1 MLFRGESSMP
11 AAFACTQKK
20 KEEFIMKVSYWNRF
34 CPTLFGTG
42 AVDLIGE
49 KTKELGIEKV
59 MVVTEADLIKFNVA
73 TRVID
78 NLKAAGFDPVIFDK
92 CKADAPSDVCDE
104 GAKVAKENKV
114 DGIVAVG
121 GGSSLDTAKAIGI
134 IISMGGE
141 SITEFYTTSCKERKM
156 KLICI
161 STTAGTGSENS
172 QYAVIG
178 DSKTGVK
185 QVPEY
190 SPDLAMVDPTMT
202 YTLPKSQT
210 ASTGMDALAHCAEA
224 ITSKNWNPYVYAIG
238 GIGISTVMKYL
249 PTAVKDPQNVEA
261 REKMAFAANLG
272 GLVILESGCQ
282 MGHAFSQAFGG
293 KYHVPHGLGCA
304 WGFPGSMVYA
314 AKYGD
319 PESAKIVADAMGVA
333 YDDGTAPEELAKRLG
348 DRSIELMKEI
358 GIPSMKASGYS
369 LEDALSIAEVM
380 SKDAAIANAPGEHN
394 LDQIKEYIEYTFNA
408 YQ

>member
-1 MLFRGESSMP
+1 
-11 AAFACTQKK
+11 
-20 KEEFIMKVSYWNRF
+20 MKASYWNRF
-34 CPTLFGTG
+34 CPTLFGKG
-42 AVDLIGE
+42 VVELIGE
-49 KTKELGIEKV
+49 KAKELGMSKI
-59 MVVTEADLIKFNVA
+59 MVVTETDLIKFKVA
-73 TRVID
+73 TKVID
-78 NLKAAGFDPVIFDK
+78 YLKAAGYDPVIFDR
-92 CKADAPSDVCDE
+92 CKADAPSDICDE
-104 GAKVAKENKV
+104 GAKAAVQNSV

-134 IISMGGE
+134 IVSMGGT
-141 SITEFYTTSCKERKM
+141 SICDYYQISCKDRKL

-190 SPDLAMVDPTMT
+190 SPDLAIVDPVMT

-224 ITSKNWNPYVYAIG
+224 ITSKNWNPYVYTVGAA
-238 GIGISTVMKYL
+238 GIRIVMKYL
-249 PTAVKDPQNVEA
+249 PIAVREPANALA

-282 MGHAFSQAFGG
+282 MGHAFSQSFGG
-293 KYHVPHGLGCA
+293 KYHVSHGLGCA
-304 WGFPGSMVYA
+304 WGFPGAMVYA
-314 AKYGD
+314 AQYGD
-319 PESAKIVADAMGVA
+319 RESAEVVAEAMGIDFDA
-333 YDDGTAPEELAKRLG
+333 QTPSEALAKRMG
-348 DRSIELMKEI
+348 EKAIALMKEI
-358 GIPSMKASGYS
+358 GIPTLKASGYT
-369 LEDALSIAEVM
+369 LEDALSIADVM
-380 SKDAAIANAPGEHN
+380 AEDAAIANAPGEHN
-394 LDQIKEYIEYTFNA
+394 LDQIKAYITYTYDA

>member
-1 MLFRGESSMP
+1 
-11 AAFACTQKK
+11 
-20 KEEFIMKVSYWNRF
+20 MKVSYWNRF

-42 AVDLIGE
+42 AVEMVGD
-49 KTKELGIEKV
+49 KAKELGIKKV
-59 MVVTEADLIKFNVA
+59 MVVTESDLIRFKVA
-73 TRVID
+73 TKVID
-78 NLKAAGFDPVIFDK
+78 ILKTAGYDPVIFDK
-92 CKADAPSDVCDE
+92 CKADAPSDICDE
-104 GAKVAKENKV
+104 GARYAVENGI
-114 DGIVAVG
+114 DGIVAIG

-134 IISMGGE
+134 IISMGGT
-141 SITEFYTTSCKERKM
+141 SICDYYTTSCKDRKL

-224 ITSKNWNPYVYAIG
+224 ITSRNWNPYVYAIG
-238 GIGISTVMKYL
+238 AVGIRTVMKYL
-249 PTAVKDPQNVEA
+249 PAAVREPDNAVA

-293 KYHVPHGLGCA
+293 KYHVAHGLGCA

-314 AKYGD
+314 ARYGD
-319 PESAKIVADAMGVA
+319 RESAETVAEAMGI
-333 YDDGTAPEELAKRLG
+333 DFDENTSSDELAKRMG
-348 DRSIELMKEI
+348 DKAIALMKEI
-358 GIPSMKASGYS
+358 GIPSLKDMGYT
-369 LEDALSIAEVM
+369 LEDALSVAEVM
-380 SKDAAIANAPGEHN
+380 EKDAAIANAPGEHN
-394 LDQIKEYIEYTFNA
+394 LDQIREYISYTFNA

>member
-1 MLFRGESSMP
+1 
-11 AAFACTQKK
+11 
-20 KEEFIMKVSYWNRF
+20 MKVSYWNRF

-42 AVDLIGE
+42 AVELVGE
-49 KTKELGIEKV
+49 KVKELGVKKV
-59 MVVTEADLIKFNVA
+59 MVVTENDLIRFNVA
-73 TRVID
+73 TKVID

-92 CKADAPSDVCDE
+92 CKADAPSNICND
-104 GAKVAKENKV
+104 GAKLAYESGI

-134 IISMGGE
+134 IVSMGGTRIE
-141 SITEFYTTSCKERKM
+141 DYYTTSCKERKL
-156 KLICI
+156 KLVCI

-178 DSKTGVK
+178 DEKTGVK
-185 QVPEY
+185 MVPEY
-190 SPDLAMVDPTMT
+190 SPDLALVDPVMT

-210 ASTGMDALAHCAEA
+210 AATGMDALAHCAEA
-224 ITSKNWNPYVYAIG
+224 ITSKNWNPYVYEIG
-238 GIGISTVMKYL
+238 SIGIRTVMKYL
-249 PTAVKDPQNVEA
+249 PIAVKDPANEEA

-282 MGHAFSQAFGG
+282 MGHAFSQSFGG
-293 KYHVPHGLGCA
+293 KYHVAHGLGCA

-319 PESAKIVADAMGVA
+319 RESAEVVAKAMGIEFTDA
-333 YDDGTAPEELAKRLG
+333 TTSDDLAKMMG
-348 DRSIELMKEI
+348 DKAIALMKEI
-358 GIPSMKASGYS
+358 GIPSLKESGYS
-369 LEDALSIAEVM
+369 LEDALSIAGVM
-380 SKDAAIANAPGEHN
+380 EKDAAIANAPGEHN

>member
-1 MLFRGESSMP
+1 
-11 AAFACTQKK
+11 
-20 KEEFIMKVSYWNRF
+20 MKMSYWNRF
-34 CPTLFGTG
+34 CPTLFGEG
-42 AVDLIGE
+42 VAELAGE
-49 KTKELGIEKV
+49 KAKELGMSKI
-59 MVVTEADLIKFNVA
+59 MVVTEADLIKFQVA
-73 TRVID
+73 TKVID
-78 NLKAAGFDPVIFDK
+78 CLKAAGYDPVVFDC
-92 CKADAPSDVCDE
+92 CKADAPSDICDE
-104 GAKVAKENKV
+104 GAKVAVQNAV

-134 IISMGGE
+134 VVSMGGTT
-141 SITEFYTTSCKERKM
+141 ICDYYQTSCKDHKI

-161 STTAGTGSENS
+161 ATTAGTGSENS

-190 SPDLAMVDPTMT
+190 SPDLAIVDPVMT

-224 ITSKNWNPYVYAIG
+224 ITSKNWNPYVYTIG
-238 GIGISTVMKYL
+238 AAGIRIAMKYL
-249 PTAVKDPQNVEA
+249 PISVKEPDNALA

-282 MGHAFSQAFGG
+282 MGHAFSQSFGG

-314 AKYGD
+314 AQYGD
-319 PESAKIVADAMGVA
+319 RESAEVVAEAMGVSFDA
-333 YDDGTAPEELAKRLG
+333 QTPAETLAKRMG
-348 DRSIELMKEI
+348 DKAIALMQEI
-358 GIPSMKASGYS
+358 GIPTLKASGYS
-369 LEDALSIAEVM
+369 LEDALSIADVM
-380 SKDAAIANAPGEHN
+380 AKDAAIANAPGEHN
-394 LDQIKEYIEYTFNA
+394 MDQIKAYITYTYDA

>member
-1 MLFRGESSMP
+1 MKELLVVPQIDQFDTFKEF
-11 AAFACTQKK
+11 ADAFSLSEK
-20 KEEFIMKVSYWNRF
+20 
-34 CPTLFGTG
+34 
-42 AVDLIGE
+42 DLILTNE
-49 KTKELGIEKV
+49 YIYNPVMAEAGISC
-59 MVVTEADLIKFNVA
+59 
-73 TRVID
+73 
-78 NLKAAGFDPVIFDK
+78 PVIFQEKYGQGEPTDVMV
-92 CKADAPSDVCDE
+92 DAIL
-104 GAKVAKENKV
+104 KEMTRYECSR
-114 DGIVAVG
+114 IVAVG

-134 IISMGGE
+134 IISMGGT
-141 SITEFYTTSCKERKM
+141 SITEFYTASCKDRKL

-202 YTLPKSQT
+202 YSLPKSQT

-249 PTAVKDPQNVEA
+249 PIAVREPKNELA

-282 MGHAFSQAFGG
+282 MGHAFSQSFGG

-319 PESAKIVADAMGVA
+319 PESARIVADAMEVP
-333 YDDGTAPEELAKRLG
+333 YDENTAPEELAKRLG

-358 GIPSMKASGYS
+358 GIPSMKESGYT

-394 LDQIKEYIEYTFNA
+394 MEQIREYIEYTYNA